1 MQEVAWWVGA
11 NHGGGYSYRLCKLPE
26 EGTEG
31 LTEECFQDMTLRFV
45 GNKQWIILHND
56 EYRTEVVAKRT
67 REGTFPP
74 GFKWTK
80 NPLNSR
86 HSSEEHGHVID
97 YVEVPSY
104 LDHGRYVLSFRWD
117 CQQSPQIW
125 KVCANIDII

>member
-1 MQEVAWWVGA
+1 MVQMLRTLSFLMLQYLNGLQD
-11 NHGGGYSYRLCKLPE
+11 LC
-26 EGTEG
+26 
-31 LTEECFQDMTLRFV
+31 R
-45 GNKQWIILHND
+45 
-56 EYRTEVVAKRT
+56 RTS
-67 REGTFPP
+67 EGTFPP
-74 GFKWTK
+74 GSEWTK

-125 KVCANIDII
+125 NVCANIDII